1 MARAARDTNLE
12 TRTARLKLKPGRYFV
27 LIGKGLSLMYRRTVE
42 GSGTW
47 SARIAGEEGRES
59 YHKLGEADDF
69 QDAHG
74 DTVLTFAQAQE
85 RARKLSQEAK
95 ATTSGKPVTVN
106 EATAIYLEW
115 FRNNR
120 KSIRETEATIA
131 AHILPVWG
139 DTLLIDIKAADIKR
153 WREKLANQPARKRTS
168 AHVTKQ
174 AHRDKASTADE
185 KRARQSTAN
194 RILTVFKAILN
205 HAFKEAELVSDDR
218 EWRKVRPFKN
228 TDEPVTRFLKDAEA
242 IRLINACRTDFR
254 PLVKAALFTGCRCGE
269 LTRLKAADVNTDTRL
284 IYITEAKSGKGRHV
298 PLSDEGLDFFKTA
311 ITGKAGTAFVFTRA
325 DGAPWGTNHHV
336 RPLKEACAIAKIE
349 PEISFHELRHS
360 YASALAQRGVSLLT
374 ISNLLG
380 HADTR
385 ITSRHYAHL
394 CNKTLSDAVR
404 EFLPSF
410 GHQSDDRVTGIGSR
424 KPAKAA

>member
-1 MARAARDTNLE
+1 
-12 TRTARLKLKPGRYFV
+12 
-27 LIGKGLSLMYRRTVE
+27 MYRRTVE

-47 SARIAGEEGRES
+47 SARIAGEDGRES
-59 YHKLGEADDF
+59 YHKLGEADDN

-85 RARKLSQEAK
+85 RARKLSMEAK
-95 ATTSGKPVTVN
+95 AAPTGKPVTVK
-106 EATAIYLEW
+106 EATAVYLEW

-131 AHILPVWG
+131 AHILPTWG
-139 DTLLIDIKAADIKR
+139 DKLLIDIKAADIKR

-168 AHVTKQ
+168 ANVTKQ
-174 AHRDKASTADE
+174 AHRDKATTADE

-242 IRLINACRTDFR
+242 VRLINACREDIR
-254 PLVKAALFTGCRCGE
+254 QMVKAALFTGCRYGE
-269 LTRLKAADVNTDTRL
+269 LARLQVKDVNTDTGL
-284 IYITEAKSGKGRHV
+284 IYITPEAKSGKGRHV
-298 PLSDEGLDFFKTA
+298 PLSDEGLDFFKTVIA
-311 ITGKAGTAFVFTRA
+311 GKAGPASVFTRA
-325 DGAPWGTNHHV
+325 DGAPWGKNHHV
-336 RPLKEACAIAKIE
+336 RLLAAACSQAKIE
-349 PEISFHELRHS
+349 PAVGFHDLRHS

-410 GHQSDDRVTGIGSR
+410 GHQSDGKVTAIR
-424 KPAKAA
+424 